1 MSEIRVQYW
10 HNGQPYR
17 LDEGSFK
24 RDDLLAYAKQMQQR
38 YKPFA
43 DRINS
48 EGGYLDVTLSPNPEA
63 KGGICFEPELSA
75 ITPDLKSEIE
85 KTISLR

>member
-17 LDEGSFK
+17 LDEGQFK
-24 RDDLLAYAKQMQQR
+24 KEDLLSYAKEIQAK

-48 EGGYLDVTLSPNPEA
+48 EGGYLDVTLSPNS
-63 KGGICFEPELSA
+63 KSKNGICFEPELSA
-75 ITPDLKSEIE
+75 VTPDLKSEIE
-85 KTISLR
+85 KVISSR

>member
-1 MSEIRVQYW
+1 MSNIRVQYW

-17 LDEGSFK
+17 LDQDEFK
-24 RDDLLAYAKQMQQR
+24 KDDLLSYTKHQQEK

-48 EGGYLDVTLSPNPEA
+48 EGGWLDVVVSASPKA
-63 KGGICFEPELSA
+63 KNGICFEPELSA

-85 KTISLR
+85 KAIPSR